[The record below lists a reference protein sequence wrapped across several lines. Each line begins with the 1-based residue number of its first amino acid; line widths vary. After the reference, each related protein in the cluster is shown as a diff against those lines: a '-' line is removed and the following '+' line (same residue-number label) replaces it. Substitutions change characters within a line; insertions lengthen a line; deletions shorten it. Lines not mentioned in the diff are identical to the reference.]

1 MSTYHGQGQLWDLQP
16 WQKAMDQ
23 FDGSEQE
30 GSVIPD
36 WLSSALLSD
45 RVPVA
50 KESKA
55 GFFLMPAQVLLSL
68 GPCLALCS
76 HNDGR
81 GFDCCTWLKAAVQSL
96 YFLMERRC
104 RFCTLLAKT

>member
-1 MSTYHGQGQLWDLQP
+1 MVMSTYHGQGQLWDQQP

-30 GSVIPD
+30 GSVVPD

-55 GFFLMPAQVLLSL
+55 GFFLMPAQVLLCL
-68 GPCLALCS
+68 GPCFALRS
-76 HNDGR
+76 DHDGC
-81 GFDCCTWLKAAVQSL
+81 GFDRCSWSKAAV
-96 YFLMERRC
+96 
-104 RFCTLLAKT
+104 